1 MFLMTIVVLPDF
13 KMSKNKFLSCHR
25 KFRYQI
31 GNLSTKY
38 FIKGKIDVY
47 SIVSGYFWNISS
59 PLDVVSAL

>member
-47 SIVSGYFWNISS
+47 SIVSGYF
-59 PLDVVSAL
+59 